1 MCGMSMAM
9 SSAISRIWW
18 SLMTN
23 RGLNVICTPR
33 YGSEES
39 MKPTLYSTALL
50 AGCWISPA
58 GVTVDPCA
66 PWRWCCA
73 PAWTPVPVLQ
83 TRTAA
88 QCCSAPART
97 AEPPVGTR
105 RTLETGSRT
114 TDKQTCVVGRI
125 VYLCVVNMDVLL
137 NDGGGLL
144 AHFVLIQGGLAGS
157 LWRRGGDGWLPFHC
171 PHKETKEIRL
181 DE

>member
-1 MCGMSMAM
+1 
-9 SSAISRIWW
+9 
-18 SLMTN
+18 MT
-23 RGLNVICTPR
+23 
-33 YGSEES
+33 
-39 MKPTLYSTALL
+39 PTLYSTARW
-50 AGCWISPA
+50 AGCWLSPA

-73 PAWTPVPVLQ
+73 PAWTPVPVLR

-105 RTLETGSRT
+105 RTLDICRHADVRALLLRHG
-114 TDKQTCVVGRI
+114 

-137 NDGGGLL
+137 NDGDGLL
-144 AHFVLIQGGLAGS
+144 AHFVLIQGGLAGG

-171 PHKETKEIRL
+171 PHKETKGIRPC
-181 DE
+181 EWI